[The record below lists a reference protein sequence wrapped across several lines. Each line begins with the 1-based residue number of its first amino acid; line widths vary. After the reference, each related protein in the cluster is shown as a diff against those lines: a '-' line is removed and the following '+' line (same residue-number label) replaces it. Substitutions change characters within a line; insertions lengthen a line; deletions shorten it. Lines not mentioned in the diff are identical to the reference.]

1 MSITVPRLR
10 LLAALLLLSAVVLA
24 QGAAAAHAGGGWW
37 LVNQSFAPSKPNPG
51 GETAIVVD
59 AVNAGYEP
67 IAAKSK
73 ITLVDKLPEG
83 VEVVPG
89 SEAIEGEAGQ
99 QIGKPPAHPDVIL
112 SCSNSAGTITCP
124 LEDKVEGKGKT
135 KKNLEYQVLPGESIR
150 LKVLVKV
157 TAAAESNLTNAVTL
171 EGGGLSTPTNSTFT
185 TEVSSQAPTFGAES
199 YTLRPE
205 TASGALDT
213 QAGSHPFQLSTSFN
227 LAKSLV
233 ALKSYG
239 SGAER
244 KYYSAPALTK
254 NLHFVLPPGL
264 IGNVAHMPQCSG
276 ADFNAFLTGKIN
288 LCEADTA
295 VGVGSVT
302 VLLPGNEGDYTATVP
317 IFNLVP
323 ETGEPARFGF
333 EIADVPVVL
342 TTSVRTGSD
351 YAVEVSVH
359 YATEAGVVLNSQ
371 VFFWGVPG
379 DPRHDSERGWACIAN
394 EYWVEGVEGGKKCE
408 NKEQENPPALLS
420 MPTVCDRPSSEVT
433 GESWP
438 VTDPKGVEPPKVYTL
453 KYAYTLSQS
462 FIGCE
467 SLKFEPEI
475 SVEPTTKAGS
485 TPTGLDVAI
494 KVPQASTLSGNE
506 KELAEADIK
515 GTTLTL
521 PVGMTTS
528 GGAANRLKVCAAALV
543 GFTGSGEDIEEQLAN
558 DRFSPEASTC
568 PKQSKVG
575 TVRIVTPLLEHE
587 LTGGVYLARVDTAPF
602 ESPLVLYI
610 TAGDPISGVKVKLAG
625 KVQLDPS
632 TGQLTT
638 TFENAPPLPFSE
650 LKLALFEGETATQS
664 TPPRCQTYESEATFV
679 PSTAPAGATVVR
691 KPTFAVTSGPADEGG
706 ACPTGATLPFAPAV
720 KAGVEETKGGAFAPF
735 EVVLE
740 RPDGNQALK
749 TIAVH
754 EPAGFAAMLSSVNPC
769 PTAIAEEAEP
779 KCPAE
784 SQIGVSTAQAGLG
797 SEPVSI
803 SGKVYLTGPYH
814 GAPFGLLS
822 VTEAEHVGP
831 FDLGN
836 IPVMSTITV
845 NETTAAATVTS
856 NPIPQ
861 FAPIPG
867 GKGGSTGVP
876 SQIKKLQ
883 IEVNREHFTFNPT
896 NCEAKSVVAVS
907 AGYEGGV
914 SESSRPFQASGCGSL
929 PFKPSISVSVES
941 NVSRIDGT
949 GMKIVV
955 KSSFGQANIHKTKL
969 VFPNTVP
976 SRLTTIQKACPDY
989 VFEANPAG
997 CDEGS
1002 VIGSAIARTPVLKS
1016 PLTGPVY
1023 LVSHANESFPD
1034 AVFVLQGEGI
1044 KLLLDGKTNIK
1055 DEVTSSTFETVPD
1068 APVESFEVSLP
1079 RGPHSAFSGYG
1090 NLCEKPIEVPTT
1102 FGGQNGALIENE
1114 TKVDVEGCGGVAPA
1128 KVESELA
1135 KLLKKCKKLT
1145 SKHGKRAK
1153 CEASAR
1159 KQVAAVASCKKKDKG
1174 KAGKLASCQA
1184 AARKKY
1190 ALKLK

>member
-1 MSITVPRLR
+1 MSKPTLRPRLLLGAVLIVVGLWACALPTGASASSAWWLLDSNFAPTNMSSGHEADITVT
-10 LLAALLLLSAVVLA
+10 AVDA
-24 QGAAAAHAGGGWW
+24 GYTEMTGAASEIK
-37 LVNQSFAPSKPNPG
+37 LI
-51 GETAIVVD
+51 E
-59 AVNAGYEP
+59 
-67 IAAKSK
+67 
-73 ITLVDKLPEG
+73 KLPSG
-83 VEVVPG
+83 VEVKPG
-89 SEAIEGEAGQ
+89 TESIEAEAGPQ
-99 QIGKPPAHPDVIL
+99 LEKGIHKKTL
-112 SCSNSAGTITCP
+112 LTCTNTAGTIVCP
-124 LEDKVEGKGKT
+124 YKGILL
-135 KKNLEYQVLPGESIR
+135 NSESIR
-150 LKVLVKV
+150 LKVVVNV
-157 TAAAESNLTNAVTL
+157 TAQAGTKLTNEVQVSGGKELKTVGGKQI
-171 EGGGLSTPTNSTFT
+171 EGEGVSAPEPLLRTTTVNEEPT
-185 TEVSSQAPTFGAES
+185 QFGVEN
-199 YTLRPE
+199 YELRPE
-205 TASGALDT
+205 EANGEIDT
-213 QAGSHPFQLSTSFN
+213 RAGSHPFQLSTSFD
-227 LAKSLV
+227 LTKTLIPHLREGKEPVKRIS
-233 ALKSYG
+233 S
-239 SGAER
+239 
-244 KYYSAPALTK
+244 PALAK
-254 NLHFVLPPGL
+254 NLHFLLPPGL
-264 IGNVAHMPQCSG
+264 IGNVAHMPQCSM
-276 ADFNAFLTGKIN
+276 ADFNLFLTGGIN
-288 LCEADTA
+288 LCTPETA
-295 VGVGSVT
+295 VGVGSVSILEPT
-302 VLLPGNEGDYTATVP
+302 NLGNYTQTVP

-333 EIADVPVVL
+333 EIHDVFVVL

-359 YATEAGVVLNSQ
+359 YATEAAVVLNSQ
-371 VFFWGVPG
+371 ITFWGVPG
-379 DPRHDSERGWACIAN
+379 DSRHDEQRGWNCLDGGYFTEELEGEHPCVNHDKAN
-394 EYWVEGVEGGKKCE
+394 P
-408 NKEQENPPALLS
+408 QALLT
-420 MPTVCDRPSSEVT
+420 MPTVCGTNTPTSSVA

-438 VTDPKGVEPPKVYTL
+438 VTGKSEAEPSTVYSLGDT
-453 KYAYTLSQS
+453 YTFTSP
-462 FIGCE
+462 FTECGK
-467 SLKFEPEI
+467 LKFQPEVE
-475 SVEPTTKAGS
+475 VEPTTKAAS
-485 TPTGLDVAI
+485 TPTGLNVTI
-494 KVPQASTLSGNE
+494 KVPQSSTLSGS
-506 KELAEADIK
+506 ELGEADISQTK
-515 GTTLTL
+515 LAL
-521 PVGMTTS
+521 PVGMTAS
-528 GGAANRLKVCAAALV
+528 GGAANRLLTCSAEDV
-543 GFTGSGEDIEEQLAN
+543 GFTGLGESLAGQLEN
-558 DRFSPEASTC
+558 DHFTPGPSNC
-568 PKQSKVG
+568 PKQATVG
-575 TVRIVTPLLEHE
+575 TVKIITPLLEHE
-587 LTGGVYLARVDTAPF
+587 LIGSVYLATVDTAPF
-602 ESPLVLYI
+602 QSPLVLYI
-610 TAGDPISGVKVKLAG
+610 VAEDETSGVRVKLAG
-625 KVQLDPS
+625 EVETNPT

-638 TFENAPPLPFSE
+638 TFKDTPPLPFSE
-650 LKLALFEGETATQS
+650 LKLHLFEGEDATQT
-664 TPPRCQTYESEATFV
+664 TPPRCQTYAADASFLSSAGGEATRE
-679 PSTAPAGATVVR
+679 GQ
-691 KPTFAVTSGPADEGG
+691 FAITSGPADEGG
-706 ACPTGATLPFAPAV
+706 ACPTGATLPFAPSV

-735 EVVLE
+735 KVVLE

-749 TIAVH
+749 TITVH

-896 NCEAKSVVAVS
+896 NCEAKSVLAVS
-907 AGYEGGV
+907 TGYEGGV

-1114 TKVDVEGCGGVAPA
+1114 TKVNVEGCGGVAPA

-1145 SKHGKRAK
+1145 TKHGKRTK

-1159 KQVAAVASCKKKDKG
+1159 KQVAAVASCKKKYKG
-1174 KAGKLASCQA
+1174 KAKKLASCEA